1 MFFSKLPNIEYD
13 KKPVSFP
20 LSEQH
25 YILAKN
31 FFRRT
36 SFIKNSFPNVVYFN
50 KYTMTDEDRLDLL
63 SQRFYGSPNYDWVI
77 LLTNNIIN
85 TNYDLPIRES
95 CLYEFVYKQY
105 ASDDYDPAESYLLPP
120 DRTHHY
126 ETIEQQNS
134 LKEVVLQ
141 GGLIVDKNYYTTN
154 HTFYDRG
161 TQGYLN
167 FTGSSISKKVSN
179 FDYEKQLNDSKRDIF
194 ILKSRYLPNLVSEFE
209 SLVQYSS
216 SNSFISKTVKKSG
229 Q

>member
-85 TNYDLPIRES
+85 TNYDLPIV
-95 CLYEFVYKQY
+95 FVVEDNGVSTYT
-105 ASDDYDPAESYLLPP
+105 P
-120 DRTHHY
+120 
-126 ETIEQQNS
+126 TIETWKIKSEIPDDVIWYEYQ
-134 LKEVVLQ
+134 KKWPHYGTGKWVV
-141 GGLIVDKNYYTTN
+141 
-154 HTFYDRG
+154 F
-161 TQGYLN
+161 
-167 FTGSSISKKVSN
+167 
-179 FDYEKQLNDSKRDIF
+179 
-194 ILKSRYLPNLVSEFE
+194 
-209 SLVQYSS
+209 
-216 SNSFISKTVKKSG
+216 
-229 Q
+229 